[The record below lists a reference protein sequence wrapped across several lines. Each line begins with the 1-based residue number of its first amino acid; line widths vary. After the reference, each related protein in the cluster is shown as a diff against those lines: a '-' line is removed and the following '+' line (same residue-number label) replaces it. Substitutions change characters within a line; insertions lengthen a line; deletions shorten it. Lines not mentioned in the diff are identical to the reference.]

1 MRLIPALLLAVSAW
15 AQQSLPGVNQP
26 EVTSHEAT
34 VTFSSKV
41 NLVSVPVVVR
51 DADGKPIGTLKQEDF
66 QLFDKGKLQVIT
78 KFTIEKTESLLTVTG
93 VAARTQE
100 TAPGATI
107 TAPAK
112 ALFPERYVAYL
123 FDDIHLNRGDLL
135 NARVAVNKH
144 LDESLEPNTR
154 AAIFTTSGKLVTDF
168 TSDVAKLHAAVNRI
182 LPWESGLDPQTD
194 CPPVSYYVADLLTNK
209 LLYFSGYL
217 FTDAQLLAT
226 AQGGQA
232 DTALLSVINE
242 AAECSGGG
250 SNSQEQAL
258 QAVRT
263 ARVAVRQ
270 SLAYGDRDTTF
281 SLKAVKEIV
290 RRMQAMPG
298 SRTIVLASPGFL
310 LTVDH
315 RQEEYDVLDYA
326 LRMNVAVNTID
337 MRGLYTPPGF
347 AAESKPPAGALGA
360 FIVSTEGQAAF
371 QSADVLAE
379 LADGTGGTFFHD
391 DNGLKEGL
399 NRIAAR
405 PEYIYVLGF
414 SPQNLKYDGSF
425 HDLKVKLPGARK
437 VSLQVRKGY
446 WAPRHAE
453 DSAEEVRDEIRDAVF
468 SREELDAFAFDV
480 QTEYFRSNLNDKVE
494 LTVTDHL
501 DAGSM
506 RFSKAGDR
514 NNDTVT
520 VVTGVFDDNGNY
532 VSGIQRVL
540 ELHLRDA
547 TLEKLGR
554 SGLAVKETFKVA
566 PGRYVVRTVVRDGEG
581 KTIAARNRGVEI
593 P

>member
-1 MRLIPALLLAVSAW
+1 MRTFLLLLAGTAF
-15 AQQSLPGVNQP
+15 AQQNLP

-34 VTFSSKV
+34 VTFSSRV
-41 NLVSVPVVVR
+41 NMVSVPVVVR
-51 DADGKPIGTLKQEDF
+51 DAGGKPIGTLTQDDF
-66 QLFDKGKLQVIT
+66 QLFDKGKPQTIT
-78 KFTIEKTESLLTVTG
+78 KFTVERTERTVTESIAG
-93 VAARTQE
+93 GARTQPRTPE
-100 TAPGATI
+100 TST
-107 TAPAK
+107 TTPAK

-123 FDDIHLNRGDLL
+123 FDDIHLNRSDLL

-154 AAIFTTSGKLVTDF
+154 AAIFTTSGRLVTDF
-168 TSDVAKLHAAVNRI
+168 TDDLAKLHAAVNRVM
-182 LPWESGLDPQTD
+182 PWENGLDPETD

-217 FTDAQLLAT
+217 FTDGQLLAMI
-226 AQGGQA
+226 GSGQA
-232 DTALLSVINE
+232 DEALISVINE
-242 AAECSGGG
+242 SAACSGGAT
-250 SNSQEQAL
+250 SSQDAER
-258 QAVRT
+258 AVRT
-263 ARVAVRQ
+263 ARIAVRQ
-270 SLAYGDRDTTF
+270 ALSYGDRDTTF
-281 SLKAVKEIV
+281 SLKSVMEIV

-310 LTVDH
+310 VNADH

-347 AAESKPPAGALGA
+347 SADSRPPAGALAA
-360 FIVSTEGQAAF
+360 FVVSTAAQEAF
-371 QSADVLAE
+371 VSADVLAE

-425 HDLKVKLPGARK
+425 HELKVKLAGGRK
-437 VSLQVRKGY
+437 LAMQVRKGY

-453 DSAEEVRDEIRDAVF
+453 DSVEEVRDEIRDAVF
-468 SREELDAFAFDV
+468 SRDEMDAFPVDV
-480 QTEYFRSNLNDKVE
+480 QTEYFRSNVADKVE
-494 LTVTDHL
+494 LTVTGRL
-501 DAGSM
+501 DVSNL
-506 RFSKAGDR
+506 RFSKAGER

-547 TLEKLGR
+547 TLEKIGR
-554 SGLAVKETFKVA
+554 SGIAVKETFHVA

-581 KTIAARNRGVEI
+581 KTMAARNRGVEI

>member
-1 MRLIPALLLAVSAW
+1 MKVFVAFLFASSAF
-15 AQQSLPGVNQP
+15 AQLSQP

-41 NLVSVPVVVR
+41 NMVSVPVVVR
-51 DADGKPIGTLKQEDF
+51 DAEGKPVGNLKQEDF
-66 QLFDKGKLQVIT
+66 QLFDKGKLQTIT
-78 KFTIEKTESLLTVTG
+78 KFSVEHSE
-93 VAARTQE
+93 VAIVEPGSIARSAE
-100 TAPGATI
+100 PHATP
-107 TAPAK
+107 TNAGAPAK

-168 TSDVAKLHAAVNRI
+168 TNDVAKLHDAVNRI
-182 LPWESGLDPQTD
+182 LPWENGLDPEND

-209 LLYFSGYL
+209 LLYFSGFL
-217 FTDAQLLAT
+217 FTDEQLA
-226 AQGGQA
+226 GMIGNGQA
-232 DTALLSVINE
+232 DSALLSVVSE
-242 AAECSGGG
+242 TASCSGL
-250 SNSQEQAL
+250 SQENPQQLA
-258 QAVRT
+258 QIIRT
-263 ARVAVRQ
+263 ARIGVRQ
-270 SLAYGDRDTTF
+270 SLAYGDRDTNF
-281 SLKAVKEIV
+281 SLKSVMEIV

-310 LTVDH
+310 VNFDH
-315 RQEEYDVLDYA
+315 RIAETDVLEYA
-326 LRMNVAVNTID
+326 LRMNVAINTID
-337 MRGLYTPPGF
+337 MRGLYAPPGF
-347 AAESKPPAGALGA
+347 AAESRPPAGALGA
-360 FIVSTEGQAAF
+360 FVVQTAGEEAF

-425 HDLKVKLPGARK
+425 HELKVKLGGGRK
-437 VSLQVRKGY
+437 FALQVRKGY

-453 DSAEEVRDEIRDAVF
+453 DSAETAREEMRDAVF
-468 SREELDAFAFDV
+468 SRDEMDAFPVDV
-480 QTEYFRSNLNDKVE
+480 ETEYFRSNLEDKVE
-494 LTVTDHL
+494 LTVTGRL
-501 DAGSM
+501 DAGTL
-506 RFSKAGDR
+506 RFSKTGDR

-532 VSGIQRVL
+532 VSGIERVVDM
-540 ELHLRDA
+540 HLRDA
-547 TLEKLGR
+547 TLEKVEKAGIV
-554 SGLAVKETFKVA
+554 VKETFHVA
-566 PGRYVVRTVVRDGEG
+566 PGRYVVRTVVRDGGG
-581 KTIAARNRGVEI
+581 KTMAARNRGVEI

>member
-1 MRLIPALLLAVSAW
+1 MRVFVAFLFAFTVSG
-15 AQQSLPGVNQP
+15 QLSQP

-41 NLVSVPVVVR
+41 NMVSVPVVVR
-51 DADGKPIGTLKQEDF
+51 DADGKPVGNLKQEDF
-66 QLFDKGKLQVIT
+66 QLFDKGKLQTIT
-78 KFTIEKTESLLTVTG
+78 KFTVERSEVQSVERSS
-93 VAARTQE
+93 VARSAEPQATPTT
-100 TAPGATI
+100 TA
-107 TAPAK
+107 APAK

-168 TSDVAKLHAAVNRI
+168 TNDLAKLHDAVNRI
-182 LPWESGLDPQTD
+182 LPWENGLDAETD

-209 LLYFSGYL
+209 LLYFSGFL
-217 FTDAQLLAT
+217 FTDDQLA
-226 AQGGQA
+226 GMIGNGQV
-232 DTALLSVINE
+232 DTALLSVV
-242 AAECSGGG
+242 AETASCSGL
-250 SNSQEQAL
+250 SQENPQQL
-258 QAVRT
+258 VQILRT
-263 ARVAVRQ
+263 ARIGVRQ

-281 SLKAVKEIV
+281 SMKSVMEIV

-310 LTVDH
+310 LTHDH
-315 RQEEYDVLDYA
+315 RIEESDVLDYA
-326 LRMNVAVNTID
+326 LRMNVAINTID
-337 MRGLYTPPGF
+337 MRGLYAPPGF
-347 AAESKPPAGALGA
+347 AAESRPPAGALGA
-360 FIVSTEGQAAF
+360 FVIQTEGEAAF

-425 HDLKVKLPGARK
+425 HELKVKVGSGRK
-437 VSLQVRKGY
+437 FALQVRKGY

-453 DSAEEVRDEIRDAVF
+453 DSAETAREEMRDAVF
-468 SREELDAFAFDV
+468 SRDEMDAFPVDV
-480 QTEYFRSNLNDKVE
+480 ETEYFRSNLEDKVE
-494 LTVTDHL
+494 LTVTGHL
-501 DAGSM
+501 DAGTL

-532 VSGIQRVL
+532 VSGIERVL
-540 ELHLRDA
+540 DMHLRDA
-547 TLEKLGR
+547 TLEKLQR
-554 SGLAVKETFKVA
+554 SGIAVKETFHVA
-566 PGRYVVRTVVRDGEG
+566 PGRYVVRTVVRDAEG
-581 KTIAARNRGVEI
+581 KTMAARNRGVEI

>member
-1 MRLIPALLLAVSAW
+1 MRIFVSIVLGALLAFGAW
-15 AQQSLPGVNQP
+15 AQQSEP

-34 VTFSSKV
+34 ITFSSKV
-41 NLVSVPVVVR
+41 NMVSVPVVVR
-51 DADGKPIGTLKQEDF
+51 DADGKPIGNLKQEDF
-66 QLFDKGKLQVIT
+66 QLFDKGKPQTIT
-78 KFTIEKTESLLTVTG
+78 KFSLEHTEGTVIENG
-93 VAARTQE
+93 GAPARTHQAALQ
-100 TAPGATI
+100 TSA

-123 FDDIHLNRGDLL
+123 FDDIHLNRKDLMQ
-135 NARVAVNKH
+135 ARVSVNQH
-144 LDESLEPNTR
+144 LDESMEPNTR
-154 AAIFTTSGKLVTDF
+154 AAIFTTSGQLVTDF
-168 TSDVAKLHAAVNRI
+168 TNDLAKLHAAVNRV
-182 LPWESGLDPQTD
+182 LPWENGLDPQTD

-209 LLYFSGYL
+209 LLYFSGFL
-217 FTDAQLLAT
+217 FTDAQLVAMAT
-226 AQGGQA
+226 GGQA
-232 DTALLSVINE
+232 DTALLSVISE
-242 AAECSGGG
+242 AAACSGGG
-250 SNSQEQAL
+250 GGRYTEQN
-258 QAVRT
+258 VRA
-263 ARVAVRQ
+263 ARIAVRQ

-281 SLKAVKEIV
+281 SLKSVMEIV

-310 LTVDH
+310 LTADH
-315 RQEEYDVLDYA
+315 RREEYDVLDYA

-347 AAESKPPAGALGA
+347 AADSAPPAGALDA
-360 FIVSTEGQAAF
+360 FIVLTEGQAAF

-405 PEYIYVLGF
+405 PEYLYVLGF
-414 SPQNLKYDGSF
+414 SPQNLKYDGTF
-425 HDLKVKLPGARK
+425 HELKVKLTGGRK

-453 DSAEEVRDEIRDAVF
+453 NSAEEVRDEMRDAVF
-468 SREELDAFAFDV
+468 SRDEMDAFPVDV
-480 QTEYFRSNLNDKVE
+480 QTEYFRSNLEDKVE
-494 LTVTDHL
+494 LTVTGRL
-501 DAGSM
+501 DVTSL
-506 RFSKAGDR
+506 RFNKTGER

-532 VSGIQRVL
+532 VSGVQRVL

-547 TLEKLGR
+547 TLEKIKR
-554 SGLAVKETFKVA
+554 SGMAVKETFHVA

-581 KTIAARNRGVEI
+581 KTMAARNRGVEI

>member
-1 MRLIPALLLAVSAW
+1 MRIFVSILGALLAMPAW
-15 AQQSLPGVNQP
+15 AQQNQP
-26 EVTSHEAT
+26 EITSHEAT

-41 NLVSVPVVVR
+41 NMVSVPVVVR
-51 DADGKPIGTLKQEDF
+51 DANGKPIGNLTQDDF
-66 QLFDKGKLQVIT
+66 QLFDKGKAQTIT
-78 KFTIEKTESLLTVTG
+78 KFTVEHTEGAVIEG
-93 VAARTQE
+93 FAAAARTQPQSPQ
-100 TAPGATI
+100 TST

-123 FDDIHLNRGDLL
+123 FDDIHLNRNDLM

-154 AAIFTTSGKLVTDF
+154 AAIFTTSGQLVTDF
-168 TSDVAKLHAAVNRI
+168 TDDLTKLHAAVNRVK
-182 LPWESGLDPQTD
+182 PWENGLDPQTD

-217 FTDAQLLAT
+217 FTDAQLA
-226 AQGGQA
+226 AMMKGGQA
-232 DTALLSVINE
+232 DIALASVVNE
-242 AAECSGGG
+242 AAACAGDDGAG
-250 SNSQEQAL
+250 S
-258 QAVRT
+258 AVRT

-270 SLAYGDRDTTF
+270 ALAYGDRDTTF
-281 SLKAVKEIV
+281 SLKSVMEIV

-298 SRTIVLASPGFL
+298 SRTIVLASPGFFINQ
-310 LTVDH
+310 DH
-315 RQEEYDVLDYA
+315 RIEEADVLDYA
-326 LRMNVAVNTID
+326 LRMNVAINTID
-337 MRGLYTPPGF
+337 MRGMYAPPGF
-347 AAESKPPAGALGA
+347 SADSPRAAAGDLGA
-360 FIVSTEGQAAF
+360 FNLSMEGQAAF
-371 QSADVLAE
+371 QSADILSE

-425 HDLKVKLPGARK
+425 HELRVKLTGGRK
-437 VSLQVRKGY
+437 VAMQVRKGY

-468 SREELDAFAFDV
+468 SRDEMNAFPVDL
-480 QTEYFRSNLNDKVE
+480 QTEIFRSNLADKVE
-494 LTVTDHL
+494 LTVTGRL
-501 DAGSM
+501 DAANL
-506 RFSKAGDR
+506 RFSKTGER

-547 TLEKLGR
+547 TLEKIERAGI
-554 SGLAVKETFKVA
+554 AVKETFHVA
-566 PGRYVVRTVVRDGEG
+566 PGRYVVRTVVHDGEG